1 MIQNKEQIIN
11 YFKSGIKETD
21 NLKIGIEH
29 EKFLFDNKNNRRIDY
44 NSILKMFDQLYE
56 FGWKPIYEKTN
67 IIGLTK
73 DDKSITLE
81 PGNQIELSGAKLNNI
96 HEACAESHE
105 YLFELKQVIEKL
117 NFKIISAGF
126 DPISK
131 LSDIPNNPKQR
142 YEVMTKDMPEGG
154 SLSLDMMY
162 RTCGTQLNVDYV
174 SEQDFTKKFKLSNYL
189 TPINIA
195 LFANSS
201 VLEKKDSGY
210 FSYRSH
216 AWQQTSRGGL
226 PEFFLEDFNF
236 EKYAD
241 FAMNMS
247 LLFLQRDGKYISSI
261 NNPEGLSLFEI
272 TRQAYREGYLE
283 EQNVQELVQKLKQN
297 EKGNYTFRQG
307 EEAEANDWRA
317 LYKAK
322 DDIEAEIAARED
334 IKIQVKDL
342 TGADVT
348 DREANL
354 IYNRMQANKESVFD
368 AAQAANINLRDAQLK
383 AVAINAQDTST
394 RVGNDELFSREA
406 DEELKLA
413 QDDFDL
419 DGDLAEQE
427 QVYLALKDQG
437 ELTTENLEI
446 EAQFVEIDQVSNAA
460 AEAADR
466 AARCVAS

>member
-56 FGWKPIYEKTN
+56 FGWKPIYEKNN

-247 LLFLQRDGKYISSI
+247 LLFLQRDGKYIS
-261 NNPEGLSLFEI
+261 G
-272 TRQAYREGYLE
+272 
-283 EQNVQELVQKLKQN
+283 K
-297 EKGNYTFRQG
+297 NYTFKDYMNGKIPEVENKLPTENELSTHLGTIFTENRLKKYIELRSMDACGWDCLCSGPAFNTGLIYGNLDEALDVVNKWDKTELLNAYKDAPKNGLSTQLMG
-307 EEAEANDWRA
+307 KDLFYWSSLILNISKKGLSNRNLLNKKNMNEEKFLDHLFRIIENKKTNADHM
-317 LYKAK
+317 LYKFSK
-322 DDIEAEIAARED
+322 D
-334 IKIQVKDL
+334 
-342 TGADVT
+342 
-348 DREANL
+348 
-354 IYNRMQANKESVFD
+354 
-368 AAQAANINLRDAQLK
+368 
-383 AVAINAQDTST
+383 
-394 RVGNDELFSREA
+394 
-406 DEELKLA
+406 
-413 QDDFDL
+413 
-419 DGDLAEQE
+419 
-427 QVYLALKDQG
+427 
-437 ELTTENLEI
+437 ENLNNLY
-446 EAQFVEIDQVSNAA
+446 DQ
-460 AEAADR
+460 
-466 AARCVAS
+466 

>member
-56 FGWKPIYEKTN
+56 FGWKPIYEKNN

-201 VLEKKDSGY
+201 VIEKKDSGY

-247 LLFLQRDGKYISSI
+247 LLFLQRDGKYIS
-261 NNPEGLSLFEI
+261 G
-272 TRQAYREGYLE
+272 
-283 EQNVQELVQKLKQN
+283 K
-297 EKGNYTFRQG
+297 NYTFKDYMNGKIPEVENKLPTENELSTHLGTIFTENRLKKYIELRSMDACG
-307 EEAEANDWRA
+307 WDCLCSGPAFNTGLIYGNLDEALDIVNKWDKTEVLNAYKEAPKKG
-317 LYKAK
+317 LST
-322 DDIEAEIAARED
+322 
-334 IKIQVKDL
+334 QLMGKDL
-342 TGADVT
+342 FYWSS
-348 DREANL
+348 L
-354 IYNRMQANKESVFD
+354 IL
-368 AAQAANINLRDAQLK
+368 NISKNMK
-383 AVAINAQDTST
+383 
-394 RVGNDELFSREA
+394 
-406 DEELKLA
+406 
-413 QDDFDL
+413 
-419 DGDLAEQE
+419 
-427 QVYLALKDQG
+427 
-437 ELTTENLEI
+437 
-446 EAQFVEIDQVSNAA
+446 
-460 AEAADR
+460 
-466 AARCVAS
+466 

>member
-56 FGWKPIYEKTN
+56 FGWKPIYEKNN

-131 LSDIPNNPKQR
+131 LSEIPNNPKQR

-241 FAMNMS
+241 FVMDMS
-247 LLFLQRDGKYISSI
+247 LLFLQRDGKYIS
-261 NNPEGLSLFEI
+261 G
-272 TRQAYREGYLE
+272 
-283 EQNVQELVQKLKQN
+283 K
-297 EKGNYTFRQG
+297 NYTFKDYMNGKISEVENKLPTENELSTHLGTIFTENRLKKYIELRSMDACG
-307 EEAEANDWRA
+307 WDCLCSGPAFNTGLIYGNLDEALDVVNKWDKTEVLNAYKEAPKKGLSTLLMGKDLFYWSSLILNISKKGLSNRNVLNKKNMNEEKFLDHLFRIIENKKTNADHM
-317 LYKAK
+317 LYKFSK
-322 DDIEAEIAARED
+322 D
-334 IKIQVKDL
+334 
-342 TGADVT
+342 
-348 DREANL
+348 
-354 IYNRMQANKESVFD
+354 
-368 AAQAANINLRDAQLK
+368 
-383 AVAINAQDTST
+383 
-394 RVGNDELFSREA
+394 
-406 DEELKLA
+406 
-413 QDDFDL
+413 
-419 DGDLAEQE
+419 
-427 QVYLALKDQG
+427 
-437 ELTTENLEI
+437 ENLNNLY
-446 EAQFVEIDQVSNAA
+446 DQ
-460 AEAADR
+460 
-466 AARCVAS
+466 